1 MKLKFLHILILSA
14 LIYSC
19 DDSTT
24 GIGDSTIAN
33 GDPIPAGTAL
43 YQASTRSILS
53 DSVYARTSTA
63 YLGKYTDSHYGEF
76 SADFIAQ
83 FNCVDNFEFPKTF
96 QEIKEVQ
103 LRMYYGNFFGDPSN
117 AMRLQVD
124 TLSQIIPEK
133 ALNTFYTNVD
143 PSLYYD
149 PQAKPLAR
157 KAFAA
162 KGSSVHILGQRSDRA
177 SNTTDY
183 FERNMS
189 VAQRE
194 NEVIVMEEGY
204 ETRYTHFD
212 ASSPEAFIGY
222 ALQWKAHYESSLLFA
237 AEVVDKLMVNPL
249 VPRKIAIDQDI
260 FQVLVEANMPAVLL
274 ELAFISNA
282 AEYRYLASKDGQEAI
297 AERLFQAFKSY
308 KTQYDRSLNIE
319 ASEQPAA
326 PALVEQAPA
335 ASESQLSEY
344 YTVQI
349 MSVAKV
355 LKPGDPSL
363 KGVKAEAYKPEG
375 TGTYKY
381 IVGKFSTREEAQKE
395 LAKVKEK
402 FPGAFIIYIK

>member
-1 MKLKFLHILILSA
+1 MSMSTASKFHHIAILTAVCMLLFPFVSSSQNQKKGLGLSTVVIDPGHGGKDPGALGQTSSTSEKHIVLAVSKLLGEKIKKE
-14 LIYSC
+14 YP
-19 DDSTT
+19 DV
-24 GIGDSTIAN
+24 N
-33 GDPIPAGTAL
+33 VV
-43 YQASTRSILS
+43 YTRSTDKFIGLH
-53 DSVYARTSTA
+53 DRAMVARNNNADLFISIHCN
-63 YLGKYTDSHYGEF
+63 S
-76 SADFIAQ
+76 SA
-83 FNCVDNFEFPKTF
+83 NK
-96 QEIKEVQ
+96 
-103 LRMYYGNFFGDPSN
+103 S
-117 AMRLQVD
+117 
-124 TLSQIIPEK
+124 
-133 ALNTFYTNVD
+133 
-143 PSLYYD
+143 
-149 PQAKPLAR
+149 
-157 KAFAA
+157 A

-212 ASSPEAFIGY
+212 ASTPEAYIGY

-282 AEYRYLASKDGQEAI
+282 AEYKYLASKDGQEAI

-319 ASEQPAA
+319 PSEQSATPAV
-326 PALVEQAPA
+326 VEQAPA

-355 LKPGDPSL
+355 LKDGDPSL
-363 KGVKAEAYKPEG
+363 KGVKAETYKPEG
-375 TGTYKY
+375 SNTYKY

-395 LAKVKEK
+395 LAKVKDK
-402 FPGAFIIYIK
+402 FPSAFIIYIK

>member
-1 MKLKFLHILILSA
+1 LGLSTVVIDPGHGGKDPGALGQTSSTNEKHIVLAVSKLLGEKIKKE
-14 LIYSC
+14 YP
-19 DDSTT
+19 DV
-24 GIGDSTIAN
+24 N
-33 GDPIPAGTAL
+33 VV
-43 YQASTRSILS
+43 YTRSTDKFIGLH
-53 DSVYARTSTA
+53 DRAMVARNNNADLFISIHCN
-63 YLGKYTDSHYGEF
+63 S
-76 SADFIAQ
+76 SA
-83 FNCVDNFEFPKTF
+83 NK
-96 QEIKEVQ
+96 
-103 LRMYYGNFFGDPSN
+103 S
-117 AMRLQVD
+117 
-124 TLSQIIPEK
+124 
-133 ALNTFYTNVD
+133 
-143 PSLYYD
+143 
-149 PQAKPLAR
+149 
-157 KAFAA
+157 A